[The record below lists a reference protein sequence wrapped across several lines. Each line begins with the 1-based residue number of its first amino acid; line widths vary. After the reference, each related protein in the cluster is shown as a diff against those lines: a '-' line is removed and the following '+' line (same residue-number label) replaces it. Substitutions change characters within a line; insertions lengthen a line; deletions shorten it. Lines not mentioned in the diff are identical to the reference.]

1 MLILQMALH
10 RHLYALGAMPIDTI
24 SYAIV
29 ALLRLII
36 LSLWLIR
43 LLALQLSLTLASF
56 CAPDE
61 SRRTKKV
68 ITGNHFF
75 VHYVAY
81 TLVVFSDFLSF
92 T

>member
-1 MLILQMALH
+1 
-10 RHLYALGAMPIDTI
+10 MPIVTI

-29 ALLRLII
+29 VLLRLII

-43 LLALQLSLTLASF
+43 VLALQLSLTLARF

-68 ITGNHFF
+68 ITGNYFSCTTWRTPSLFF
-75 VHYVAY
+75 QASWVSLKSPSNVSHR
-81 TLVVFSDFLSF
+81 S
-92 T
+92 